1 MSDFSDL
8 LKRLIQSSVLST
20 DLSVGSEWIVRHE
33 IRGQEF
39 DCLHLDQIDP
49 VLSGNKV
56 FKLLGHLQA
65 WEASG
70 KSSLISFGGRWSN
83 HLHALAFAAQRL
95 NIPATAWV
103 LGYPEQP
110 LTPTL
115 EDCIDAG
122 MTIRFCGRDQYAMR
136 YSEAWQTQLAVE
148 GDAWVIPEGGDGPE
162 GRKGF
167 SVLAPLFERYD
178 EVWVAAGTGTTAQ
191 GIAERLSSGQTL
203 VIVNAVQDQ
212 GALEAKLK
220 ANSYA
225 PDIRFA
231 EQPEQLRFGK
241 LSPALRALMAD
252 ADRTGLILDPVYT
265 VRLLAA
271 WLMAQ
276 DAGTGRILLVH
287 SGGLQGRRGVP
298 GLDNLKT

>member
-1 MSDFSDL
+1 MSDYSL
-8 LKRLIQSSVLST
+8 LLERLLPTT
-20 DLSVGSEWIVRHE
+20 DLSVGSGLIARHE
-33 IRGQEF
+33 IRGQVFE
-39 DCLHLDQIDP
+39 CLHLDQIDP

-65 WEASG
+65 FEASG

-95 NIPATAWV
+95 NIPVEAWV

-115 EDCIDAG
+115 RDCIDAG
-122 MTIRFCGRDQYAMR
+122 MRIRFCGRDQYAMR
-136 YSEAWQTQLAVE
+136 YDEAWRTRLAVE
-148 GDAWVIPEGGDGPE
+148 SDAWVIPEGGDGPE
-162 GRKGF
+162 GSDGF
-167 SVLAPLFERYD
+167 GLLASMFDLYE

-191 GIAERLSSGQTL
+191 GIAEQLRSDQTL

-220 ANSYA
+220 ANSFA

-231 EQPEQLRFGK
+231 HQPENLRFGK
-241 LSPALRALMAD
+241 LSPALRELIAD
-252 ADRTGLILDPVYT
+252 ADSAGLMLDPVYT

-271 WLMAQ
+271 LLVEHDSVA
-276 DAGTGRILLVH
+276 GRILMVH
-287 SGGLQGRRGVP
+287 TGGLQGRRSVD
-298 GLDNLKT
+298 GLSGEYK

>member
-8 LKRLIQSSVLST
+8 LKRLAPRAKVST
-20 DLSVGSEWIVRHE
+20 DFSAGSQWIERHE
-33 IRGQEF
+33 IRGQECE
-39 DCLHLDQIDP
+39 CLHLDRIDP

-65 WEASG
+65 FEASG

-95 NIPATAWV
+95 NIPVEAWV

-115 EDCIDAG
+115 QDCVDAG
-122 MTIRFCGRDQYAMR
+122 MRIRLCARDQYAKR
-136 YSEAWQTQLAVE
+136 YDEAWRAQLAVE
-148 GDAWVIPEGGDGPE
+148 SDAWVIPEGGDGPE
-162 GRKGF
+162 GREGF
-167 SVLAPLFERYD
+167 GLLASLFEPYD

-191 GIAERLSSGQTL
+191 GIAEQLRSDQTL

-212 GALEAKLK
+212 GALEAQLK
-220 ANSYA
+220 EASYA
-225 PDIRFA
+225 PEIRFA
-231 EQPEQLRFGK
+231 HQPENLRFGK
-241 LSPALRALMAD
+241 LSPALRELITD
-252 ADRTGLILDPVYT
+252 ADSAGLMLDPVYT

-271 WLMAQ
+271 WLIEKHAEP
-276 DAGTGRILLVH
+276 RRSLLVH
-287 SGGLQGRRGVP
+287 SGGLQGRRSVS
-298 GLDNLKT
+298 GLRYFKL